1 MDDRSHRRGDTYAC
15 GSFPATKARDRPLN
29 RASCR
34 YLSRH
39 GSSFHLPALALL
51 LRVMR
56 KYMSYDKTKFGRGL
70 GIGIIA
76 LAIVALIVAINQ
88 VDRHP
93 RTDDAT
99 VRADS
104 IAFAPEVEGRL
115 TDLFVQDNQ
124 IVRKGDVLFVID
136 PRPFEYALAQA
147 KAEEATLEGQI
158 NDERRRIA
166 AQQSAVGAARAGVT
180 GSQSNI
186 SAAEGSY
193 LASSAAVEHAV
204 AAQSSAEAQLHFA
217 QNDYE
222 RIAPLLVKHYV
233 TAQQVDQT
241 QTAVRIAQE
250 NSHEA
255 ASQLL
260 QAKAQQAM
268 SLAAKQS
275 AGAGFQVSQSKLGEA
290 QHTVDTLE
298 TLMAS
303 RPSRAAKIQQAELNL
318 QWCYVR
324 APFNGYVTNMNISK
338 GAYAHVGTPMFTL
351 IDTNTWWVVASYRE
365 SKLKNIVPGMHV
377 QVYLMEH
384 PNRRFNGVVDSIGRG
399 IFPEDGAVAG
409 GFPAVD
415 RTLNW
420 VHLSARFP
428 VRIRVTDPDA
438 EMFRIGATA
447 ITVVR

>member
-1 MDDRSHRRGDTYAC
+1 MKGNSMA
-15 GSFPATKARDRPLN
+15 
-29 RASCR
+29 
-34 YLSRH
+34 
-39 GSSFHLPALALL
+39 
-51 LRVMR
+51 
-56 KYMSYDKTKFGRGL
+56 YDKTKLGRL
-70 GIGIIA
+70 IGIGIVA
-76 LAIVALIVAINQ
+76 LALITLIVAITQ

-104 IAFAPEVEGRL
+104 IAFAPEVGGRL
-115 TDLFVQDNQ
+115 TELYVQDNQ
-124 IVRKGDVLFVID
+124 VVHKGDVLFVID

-147 KAEEATLEGQI
+147 KADEATLEGQI

-186 SAAEGSY
+186 SAAQGSY

-204 AAQSSAEAQLHFA
+204 AAQTSAEAQLHFA
-217 QNDYE
+217 QNDYN
-222 RIAPLLVKHYV
+222 RIAPLLAKHYV
-233 TAQQVDQT
+233 TVQQTDQA
-241 QTAVRIAQE
+241 QTAVRIAEE

-275 AGAGFQVSQSKLGEA
+275 AGAGFEASQSKLGEA

-298 TLMAS
+298 TLTAA
-303 RPSRAAKIQQAELNL
+303 RPSRAAKVQQAELNL

-324 APFNGYVTNMNISK
+324 APFDGYVTNMNISK

-351 IDTNTWWVVASYRE
+351 IDTHTWWVVASYRE
-365 SKLKNIVPGMHV
+365 SKLKVIAPGMHV

-384 PNRRFNGVVDSIGRG
+384 PSRRFNGIVDSVGRG

-409 GFPAVD
+409 GLPAVD

-428 VRIRVTDPDA
+428 VRIRITDPDP